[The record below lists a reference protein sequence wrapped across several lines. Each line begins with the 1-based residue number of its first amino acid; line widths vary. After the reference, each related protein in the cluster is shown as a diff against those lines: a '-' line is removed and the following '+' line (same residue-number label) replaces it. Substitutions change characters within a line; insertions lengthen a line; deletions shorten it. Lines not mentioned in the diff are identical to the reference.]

1 MMEGI
6 HRRGREVES
15 YRREKHFFT
24 FYIIHMKTIKYLP
37 VSLLAL
43 IYLIFGSNYFFHF
56 ISMPPMVGNAATFAG
71 VLFTTK
77 FLLVVKTLELGLAL
91 LMLVPAT
98 RALALLL
105 IAPITVNILL
115 FELLIA
121 QQPGIGILM
130 VILNGLAIYQLK
142 DKYISIV
149 KTRLTI
155 A

>member
-1 MMEGI
+1 M
-6 HRRGREVES
+6 
-15 YRREKHFFT
+15 Y
-24 FYIIHMKTIKYLP
+24 MKTIKNLP
-37 VSLLAL
+37 VYLLAL
-43 IYLIFGSNYFFHF
+43 IYLVFGSNYFFHF
-56 ISMPPMVGNAATFAG
+56 ITMPPMVGNAATFAG

-77 FLLVVKTLELGLAL
+77 FLLVVKTLEVSLAL
-91 LMLVPAT
+91 LLLVPKT

-130 VILNGLAIYQLK
+130 VILNGVAIYQLK
-142 DKYISIV
+142 DKYLGIVRTKLSI
-149 KTRLTI
+149 

>member
-1 MMEGI
+1 M
-6 HRRGREVES
+6 
-15 YRREKHFFT
+15 K
-24 FYIIHMKTIKYLP
+24 IIKFLP
-37 VSLLAL
+37 VYLLAL
-43 IYLIFGSNYFFHF
+43 IYLVFGSNYFFHF
-56 ISMPPMVGNAATFAG
+56 ITMPAMAGNAGTFAG

-77 FLLVVKTLELGLAL
+77 FLLVVKTLEVSLAL
-91 LMLVPAT
+91 LMLVPKT

-149 KTRLTI
+149 KTKLTI

>member
-1 MMEGI
+1 
-6 HRRGREVES
+6 
-15 YRREKHFFT
+15 
-24 FYIIHMKTIKYLP
+24 MKILKTLP
-37 VSLLAL
+37 VYLLAL
-43 IYLIFGSNYFFHF
+43 IYLVFGSNYFFHF
-56 ISMPPMVGNAATFAG
+56 LAMPPMAGNAGAFAG
-71 VLFTTK
+71 LLFTTK
-77 FLLVVKTLELGLAL
+77 FLLVVKILEVSLAL

-142 DKYISIV
+142 NKYISIV
-149 KTRLTI
+149 NSSL
-155 A
+155 AFA

>member
-1 MMEGI
+1 M
-6 HRRGREVES
+6 
-15 YRREKHFFT
+15 K
-24 FYIIHMKTIKYLP
+24 IIKKLP
-37 VSLLAL
+37 VYLLAL
-43 IYLIFGSNYFFHF
+43 IYLVFGSNYFFHF
-56 ISMPPMVGNAATFAG
+56 ITMPPMVGNAGNFAG
-71 VLFTTK
+71 ILFTTK
-77 FLLVVKTLELGLAL
+77 FLLVVKTLEVSLAL

-130 VILNGLAIYQLK
+130 VILNAIAIYQLK
-142 DKYISIV
+142 DKYLSIV
-149 KTRLTI
+149 KTKLSI

>member
-1 MMEGI
+1 MVPG
-6 HRRGREVES
+6 
-15 YRREKHFFT
+15 FT
-24 FYIIHMKTIKYLP
+24 KALHMKTIQKLP
-37 VSLLAL
+37 VYLLAL

-56 ISMPPMVGNAATFAG
+56 ITMPPMAGNAGTFAG
-71 VLFTTK
+71 VLFTTR
-77 FLLVVKTLELGLAL
+77 FLLVVKVLELTLAL
-91 LMLVPAT
+91 GMLVPKT
-98 RALALLL
+98 RALALIL

-142 DKYISIV
+142 DKYLGIV
-149 KTRLTI
+149 KDRLAI

>member
-1 MMEGI
+1 M
-6 HRRGREVES
+6 
-15 YRREKHFFT
+15 K
-24 FYIIHMKTIKYLP
+24 IIKSLP
-37 VSLLAL
+37 VYLLAL
-43 IYLIFGSNYFFHF
+43 IYLVFGSNYFFHF
-56 ISMPPMVGNAATFAG
+56 LAMPPMAGNAGAFAG
-71 VLFTTK
+71 LLFTTK
-77 FLLVVKTLELGLAL
+77 FLLVVKILEVSLAL

-121 QQPGIGILM
+121 QQPGIGVLM

-142 DKYISIV
+142 NKYISIV
-149 KTRLTI
+149 KNGLAT

>member
-1 MMEGI
+1 
-6 HRRGREVES
+6 
-15 YRREKHFFT
+15 
-24 FYIIHMKTIKYLP
+24 MKAIKYLP
-37 VSLLAL
+37 VYLLAL

-56 ISMPPMVGNAATFAG
+56 IPMPPMGGNAGAFAG
-71 VLFTTK
+71 LLFTTK
-77 FLLVVKTLELGLAL
+77 FLLVVKTLEVGLAL

-121 QQPGIGILM
+121 QQPGIGVLM
-130 VILNGLAIYQLK
+130 VILNGLAIYRLK

-149 KTRLTI
+149 KTKLAI

>member
-1 MMEGI
+1 M
-6 HRRGREVES
+6 
-15 YRREKHFFT
+15 K
-24 FYIIHMKTIKYLP
+24 IIKSLP
-37 VSLLAL
+37 VYLLAL
-43 IYLIFGSNYFFHF
+43 IYLVFGSNYFFHF
-56 ISMPPMVGNAATFAG
+56 LAMPPMAGNAGAFAG
-71 VLFTTK
+71 LLFTTK
-77 FLLVVKTLELGLAL
+77 FLLVVKVLEVSLAL

-121 QQPGIGILM
+121 QQPGIGVLM

-142 DKYISIV
+142 NKYISIV
-149 KTRLTI
+149 KNGLAT